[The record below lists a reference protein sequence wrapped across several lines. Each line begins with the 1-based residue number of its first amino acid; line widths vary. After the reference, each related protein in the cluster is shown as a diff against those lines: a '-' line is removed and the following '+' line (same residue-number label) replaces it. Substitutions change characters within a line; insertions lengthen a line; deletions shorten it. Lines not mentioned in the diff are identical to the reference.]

1 MGRSDR
7 PRRNA
12 RTPDMDVTPASS
24 RQLGRVPQSEQELS
38 SVMPPLAA
46 LRPAA
51 AAARAHVRATLAMW
65 GISHLSEDAETIVSE
80 FVANA
85 VNASTDEYGQPVYR
99 EGQILLL
106 WVRLRTDGTNLLA
119 EVWDQA
125 EGAPTRKTA
134 DLSAESGRGLTMVG
148 ELSDMWGW
156 YPTERQPGKCVWAKL
171 RIAP

>member
-1 MGRSDR
+1 
-7 PRRNA
+7 
-12 RTPDMDVTPASS
+12 MDVTPASS
-24 RQLGRVPQSEQELS
+24 RQLGRVPQPEQALS

-65 GISHLSEDAETIVSE
+65 DISHIEADAETIVSE

-85 VNASTDEYGQPVYR
+85 VNASSDEYGQPVYR

-106 WVRLRTDGTNLLA
+106 WVRLCVDGTNLLV

-125 EGAPTRKTA
+125 EGAPARKTV
-134 DLSAESGRGLTMVG
+134 DLGAESGRGLTMVG
-148 ELSDMWGW
+148 ELSDTWGW
-156 YPTERQPGKCVWAKL
+156 YPTERQPGKCVWAKI
-171 RIAP
+171 RIDP